1 MRIILIVVAAL
12 VVIAAGAVWLVGF
25 ERLWVIVAGQPDLGP
40 VTFESLARRST
51 PNDALA
57 CPPDVC
63 DAKADIVPPIFAIP
77 ARNLR
82 VALGRVVAS
91 EPNVSLTDAD
101 DLGPTERY
109 VQRSAYLR
117 FPDTIVV
124 RYFDRPEGRSTLA
137 LYSRAQLGFGDMG
150 VNRARIE
157 RWLDK
162 LRKEA
167 PIAP

>member
-1 MRIILIVVAAL
+1 MRNILIVVAAL
-12 VVIAAGAVWLVGF
+12 LAIAAGAVWLLGF
-25 ERLWVIVAGQPDLGP
+25 ERLWVIVAGPPDLGP
-40 VTFESLARRST
+40 VTFESLTRRSS

-57 CPPDVC
+57 CPADVC
-63 DAKADIVPPIFAIP
+63 SAKADLVPPIFAIP
-77 ARNLR
+77 ARDLR
-82 VALGRVVAS
+82 VALGRVIAS
-91 EPNVSLTDAD
+91 EPDVSLTDAD

-109 VQRSAYLR
+109 IQRTAYLR

-124 RYFDRPEGRSTLA
+124 RYFERPEGRSTLA
-137 LYSRAQLGFGDMG
+137 LYSRAQLGSGDMG

-167 PIAP
+167 PVVQ